1 MSITGATDADGGR
14 ADEGRGGHQRR
25 RHRAVRDR
33 LGPGRAAR
41 AGRRDGARASG
52 STCRCSS
59 RRSRC
64 WSTRRRTRSSAG
76 RAPQRMGNA
85 HPNLVPY
92 ETFRTADGELAV
104 AVGSERQWPRLC
116 EAIGLPGLAADPWY
130 ATNGDRVVHRADLR
144 PILASRFASH
154 TTADWA
160 AILDRGRHPVGAD
173 QRRHGG
179 VRDAAGRGPRD
190 GRGGRAPR
198 ARRRAPGRPA
208 VPAVRHARHRSAARR
223 RCSASTP
230 AEILA
235 ELGYGPGDVDTL
247 RALGAI

>member
-1 MSITGATDADGGR
+1 MSLLESTL
-14 ADEGRGGHQRR
+14 
-25 RHRAVRDR
+25 AV
-33 LGPGRAAR
+33 LVNQAQNAFVG
-41 AGRRDGARASG
+41 
-52 STCRCSS
+52 
-59 RRSRC
+59 
-64 WSTRRRTRSSAG
+64 G

-116 EAIGLPGLAADPWY
+116 EALGLPGLAADPWY

-154 TTADWA
+154 ATADWA
-160 AILDRGRHPVGAD
+160 AILDRADIPWGPINDVTAAFATPQAVAREMVVEVEHPVLG
-173 QRRHGG
+173 
-179 VRDAAGRGPRD
+179 
-190 GRGGRAPR
+190 
-198 ARRRAPGRPA
+198 
-208 VPAVRHARHRSAARR
+208 AVRQVGLPFRLSATPASIRSAPPLLGEHA
-223 RCSASTP
+223 